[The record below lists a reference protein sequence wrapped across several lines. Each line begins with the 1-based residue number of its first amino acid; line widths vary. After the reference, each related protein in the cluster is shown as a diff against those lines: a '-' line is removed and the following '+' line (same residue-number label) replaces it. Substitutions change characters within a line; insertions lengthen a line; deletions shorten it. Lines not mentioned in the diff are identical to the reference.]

1 MPANSNSR
9 LVGFLY
15 PTTVGFKNPKPFF
28 FLYNLFIDFS
38 IIKYNTIYYNTVYNL
53 NTLTEA
59 RAKAKR
65 I

>member
-1 MPANSNSR
+1 MVMNGIANSVPCRHVQLMVMN
-9 LVGFLY
+9 GI
-15 PTTVGFKNPKPFF
+15 TF

-38 IIKYNTIYYNTVYNL
+38 IIKYNTIYYDTVYNL